1 MDTLFESK
9 KIVIYTDGGSRGNP
23 GLAAIGAVVGNKR
36 YADTIGETTNNVAE
50 YKAIIFALKK
60 AKHLIGK
67 AKSKESE
74 IELRSDSE
82 LIVRQLKGEYKIKDE
97 ELKPLF
103 VDVWNLRKDFKDI
116 EFTLIP
122 REENKEADRL
132 VNDAL
137 DLT

>member
-1 MDTLFESK
+1 MDTLFKDK

-23 GLAAIGAVVGNKR
+23 GPAAIGAVVGNKR

-67 AKSKESE
+67 AKSRESE
-74 IELRSDSE
+74 IEVHSDSE
-82 LIVRQLKGEYKIKDE
+82 LIISQLKGEYKVKNE

-103 VDVWNLRKDFKDI
+103 VDVWNLRQDFKNI